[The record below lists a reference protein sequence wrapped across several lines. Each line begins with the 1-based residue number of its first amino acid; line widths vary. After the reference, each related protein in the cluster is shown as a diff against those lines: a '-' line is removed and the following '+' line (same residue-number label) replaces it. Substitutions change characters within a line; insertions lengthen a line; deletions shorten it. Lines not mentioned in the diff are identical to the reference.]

1 MDAKP
6 AGFSPS
12 SSLQPTTI
20 LLVEDEKGVRDLRG
34 SMLLQHGYTVL
45 CCLHGLVV
53 APAHFS
59 HSAWA

>member
-20 LLVEDEKGVRDLRG
+20 LLVEDEKGVRDLIG

-45 CCLHGLVV
+45 CCLHGLLI
-53 APAHFS
+53 ALPSFYY
-59 HSAWA
+59 SACA